1 MNSIA
6 QIYSFATSLVPMGRS
21 QMPKPPFPP
30 SIWIIL
36 VPIFLLVFLSLLMPL
51 LALEKQK
58 PPDKGWRGIFYTNPD
73 DPALFVPKRYG
84 IGYTLNFANPWAW
97 AVVVLIFAMVAVPL
111 ILSAAYLTR
120 LPK

>member
-1 MNSIA
+1 
-6 QIYSFATSLVPMGRS
+6 
-21 QMPKPPFPP
+21 MPRPLFPP

-36 VPIFLLVFLSLLMPL
+36 VPIFLLVFFSLLLPL
-51 LALEKQK
+51 LAIERQN
-58 PPDKGWRGIFYTNPD
+58 PPDEGWKAVFYSNPD

-84 IGYTLNFANPWAW
+84 IGYTLNFANPWSW

>member
-1 MNSIA
+1 
-6 QIYSFATSLVPMGRS
+6 
-21 QMPKPPFPP
+21 MPKPPFPP

-51 LALEKQK
+51 LALEKRET
-58 PPDKGWRGIFYTNPD
+58 PDKGWRGVFYSNSD

-84 IGYTLNFANPWAW
+84 IGYTLNFANPWSW
-97 AVVVLIFAMVAVPL
+97 AVMALIFAMVAVPL